1 MAKLIEAVQARRP
14 RVQKGKAAGLKEVVN
29 IIIGR
34 TSQNHGATY
43 QALMEFMYVLSLLL
57 NSARPV
63 VLPGLGTFTPS
74 ISLDGRVKVNLR
86 VDKGLLSALNADDA
100 LIKEHIINKTMIG
113 KTTGDLVA
121 LWNEEHPE
129 DPVEIA
135 V

>member
-14 RVQKGKAAGLKEVVN
+14 KVQKGKAAGLKEVVN

-100 LIKEHIINKTMIG
+100 LIKDHIINKTMIG
-113 KTTGDLVA
+113 KTTEELVV
-121 LWNEEHPE
+121 LWNEEHP
-129 DPVEIA
+129 DNPVE
-135 V
+135 

>member
-1 MAKLIEAVQARRP
+1 MAKLIEAVHAKRP
-14 RVQKGKAAGLKEVVN
+14 KVQKGKAAGLKEVVN

-113 KTTGDLVA
+113 KSTEDLVV
-121 LWNEEHPE
+121 LWNEEHPD
-129 DPVEIA
+129 DPVE
-135 V
+135 